1 MEQTKNLLA
10 AYEKKTGQFSG
21 AIIERDREKVDMIL
35 ELIVD
40 PNMTQSEIA
49 RRMKVSRNTVA
60 ALEHRAELD
69 GRLAAY
75 KERALHKIRTLHR
88 MATDSLMEAIQ
99 KDQISA
105 DKKPIAWGIISD
117 HLTKFEGMPTQI
129 HEVRRE
135 ISAGELDE
143 KIKKIKMELAEKKV
157 DAIEV
162 EQGDDK
168 SD

>member
-1 MEQTKNLLA
+1 MYDIN
-10 AYEKKTGQFSG
+10 KKKPDGTFDFQ
-21 AIIERDREKVDMIL
+21 
-35 ELIVD
+35 IVGGK
-40 PNMTQSEIA
+40 T
-49 RRMKVSRNTVA
+49 
-60 ALEHRAELD
+60 
-69 GRLAAY
+69 
-75 KERALHKIRTLHR
+75 
-88 MATDSLMEAIQ
+88 

-105 DKKPIAWGIISD
+105 DKKPIAWGFISD